1 MGYESEKIPDRRKK
15 NLENND
21 DFKAILTH
29 CVVIVTRN

>member
-21 DFKAILTH
+21 DFRAILSA
-29 CVVIVTRN
+29 CGVIVTRN